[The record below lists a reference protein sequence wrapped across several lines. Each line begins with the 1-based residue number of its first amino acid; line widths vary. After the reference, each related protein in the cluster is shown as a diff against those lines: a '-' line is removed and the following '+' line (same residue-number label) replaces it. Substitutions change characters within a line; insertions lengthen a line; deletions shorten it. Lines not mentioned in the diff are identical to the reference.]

1 MREYLIR
8 ISPHFNKRSI
18 CTTHWIVVVNVSNSI
33 LKTAKRLPSWCIV
46 IVVGEG
52 QRIDQVRRNVFYLTA
67 EIQDELAKRSA
78 FFKVIRYWSKHHYAA
93 QKNAGYY
100 WAMLHKATAIWDFN
114 HDNELIVNERTL
126 RLLFH
131 EQVDALTVPNHR
143 NTLFNPYPFFLMS
156 TQQIR
161 PRGFP
166 PRSINIAL
174 KFDSDLDFMWTNRM
188 PMWYRWETYPSLRNY
203 ISSAWNLSS
212 FDDAFI
218 EFSKNQRYSQFTILS
233 SYAARFE
240 ANYYRIIMNT
250 DRRGAISVGS
260 NRGRDK
266 DIRIGC
272 CRSFGSG
279 CNDSS
284 MPRANEDHLLRF
296 DNT

>member
-93 QKNAGYY
+93 QKNASYY

-166 PRSINIAL
+166 PRSINVSNFHSNLIL
-174 KFDSDLDFMWTNRM
+174 DS
-188 PMWYRWETYPSLRNY
+188 
-203 ISSAWNLSS
+203 
-212 FDDAFI
+212 
-218 EFSKNQRYSQFTILS
+218 
-233 SYAARFE
+233 FE
-240 ANYYRIIMNT
+240 KLII
-250 DRRGAISVGS
+250 I
-260 NRGRDK
+260 
-266 DIRIGC
+266 
-272 CRSFGSG
+272 
-279 CNDSS
+279 
-284 MPRANEDHLLRF
+284 
-296 DNT
+296 